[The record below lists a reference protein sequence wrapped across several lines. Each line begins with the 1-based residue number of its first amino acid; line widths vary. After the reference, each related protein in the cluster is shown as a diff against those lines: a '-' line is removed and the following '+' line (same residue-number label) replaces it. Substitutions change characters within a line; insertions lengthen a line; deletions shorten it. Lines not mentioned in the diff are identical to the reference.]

1 MIRRPPRSTRTDTLF
16 PYTTLFRSIADELT
30 EFAVA
35 GDGTAWWI
43 PGGEWNRYEYLYNK
57 TPISSIAQAH
67 TPLTVKLEDGTHI
80 AFHEA
85 ALDDYSSMW
94 LRRIEGTKLKAVL
107 APGATAA
114 KVTRGPPFAPPRR
127 TMNIAD
133 AERGR
138 VTCRRGGWQS

>member
-16 PYTTLFRSIADELT
+16 PYTTLFRS
-30 EFAVA
+30 VA

-85 ALDDYSSMW
+85 ALVDYSSMW
-94 LRRIEGTKLKAVL
+94 LRRIEGTKLQAVL

-114 KVTRGPPFAPPRR
+114 KVTPVTPFATPWR
-127 TMNIAD
+127 TMTIAD
-133 AERGR
+133 DAAGLSHHHIHPKPTSPHHPE
-138 VTCRRGGWQS
+138 T